1 MNTIQPLR
9 PKVKICCISNPKE
22 AALALHYGADILGL
36 VGEMPSGPGIIKDDE
51 ISAITRMSPPGV
63 DTFLLTSETTTAG
76 ILAHANRTHT
86 KSIQLVDAVE
96 HSVYGELR
104 TALPYVNLIQVIH
117 VMDEN
122 AIEEAKAIA
131 PFVDALLLDSGN
143 PNLAVKELGG
153 TGRTHNWDLSR
164 TIVEEVNIP
173 VFLAGGLSPHN
184 IAAAY
189 KRVQPY
195 GFDLCSGV
203 RTNGHLDEEK
213 LNAFFKALH
222 GATSHTV

>member
-51 ISAITRMSPPGV
+51 ISVITRMCPPGV

-76 ILAHANRTHT
+76 IFAHANRTHT
-86 KSIQLVDAVE
+86 KSIQLVDTVE

>member
-1 MNTIQPLR
+1 M
-9 PKVKICCISNPKE
+9 
-22 AALALHYGADILGL
+22 
-36 VGEMPSGPGIIKDDE
+36 
-51 ISAITRMSPPGV
+51 
-63 DTFLLTSETTTAG
+63 
-76 ILAHANRTHT
+76 
-86 KSIQLVDAVE
+86 VDAVE

-164 TIVEEVNIP
+164 P
-173 VFLAGGLSPHN
+173 LS
-184 IAAAY
+184 
-189 KRVQPY
+189 KR
-195 GFDLCSGV
+195 
-203 RTNGHLDEEK
+203 
-213 LNAFFKALH
+213 
-222 GATSHTV
+222 

>member
-1 MNTIQPLR
+1 M
-9 PKVKICCISNPKE
+9 
-22 AALALHYGADILGL
+22 
-36 VGEMPSGPGIIKDDE
+36 
-51 ISAITRMSPPGV
+51 
-63 DTFLLTSETTTAG
+63 
-76 ILAHANRTHT
+76 
-86 KSIQLVDAVE
+86 VDAVE

-117 VMDEN
+117 VLDEN

-164 TIVEEVNIP
+164 AIVEEVNIP

-189 KRVQPY
+189 ERVQPF